1 MALIHLLVLA
11 VLAAAAPDTGQPY
24 MISANA
30 MKVQSLPDDRI
41 TWMYGRVEIIHGA
54 TVLHGDSAWASSV
67 HGTATIWGHFRLT
80 DKTTVIT
87 GHKAVYDKAAGR
99 AVVYGRPRAS
109 DNGWN
114 MDADSIVF
122 IKPLDRSFAYGT
134 VALADTA
141 GRNRVD
147 GSYCEYWHDRAYG
160 LLTGR
165 PRFTMVS
172 QDSAKPSSFIDADQM
187 EIEQGGRVAVGSG
200 NVQYQ
205 GDSVWASCQQLTYHK
220 EQGKIELQVA
230 PRIWQQGSDLS
241 AAAIE
246 LWLEGDS
253 LRTAWGRDSVT
264 LRQFAPDAPD
274 TDVITGDSLWADFEH
289 RKIARA
295 RVINDAWSR
304 YHQQAAG
311 RMVGRNL
318 AAGAAMDFTFSD
330 GRISRITISTG
341 AHGAYR
347 EQEKGKAQP

>member
-1 MALIHLLVLA
+1 MV
-11 VLAAAAPDTGQPY
+11 
-24 MISANA
+24 SSNA

-41 TWMYGRVEIIHGA
+41 TWMFGSVAITHGA

-67 HGTATIWGHFRLT
+67 HGTATIWGHFRLIDRT
-80 DKTTVIT
+80 AVIT
-87 GHKAVYDKAAGR
+87 GQKAVYDKAAGR
-99 AVVYGRPRAS
+99 AVVYGHPRAS
-109 DNGWN
+109 DNGWD

-134 VALADTA
+134 VTLADTA
-141 GRNRVD
+141 GRSRVD

-165 PRFTMVS
+165 PRFTMINR
-172 QDSAKPSSFIDADQM
+172 DSARPSSLVDADRM
-187 EIEQGGRVAVGSG
+187 EIEQGGRKAVGSG

-205 GDSVWASCQQLTYHK
+205 GDSVWASCQRLTYYK
-220 EQGKIELQVA
+220 EQGRIELEQE
-230 PRIWQQGSDLS
+230 PRIWQQGSDLR

-246 LWLEGDS
+246 LRLEGDS

-264 LRQFAPDAPD
+264 LRQFAAESPD

-295 RVINDAWSR
+295 RVMSDAWSR
-304 YHQQAAG
+304 YHQQAGG

-341 AHGAYR
+341 ARGAYH
-347 EQEKGKAQP
+347 EQEQGKGKAQP